1 MIEAIKRI
9 LVVDDE
15 PEFVNS
21 IKRHLKRE
29 GFILDS
35 APDGEDAHLKIRNSA
50 CNGAPY
56 DLVITDVIMPNTG
69 GIELLHWIKKNHPE
83 ISVLVVSAFGE
94 TDVVM
99 ETIRPEIDDYCKK
112 PLTPEEMM
120 GLIGSVDCK
129 RRLICCQRK
138 ETTKTE
144 HNETNN
150 QKDQQNQEG
159 PKGCTPRERPFLQP
173 HIYRREWDANSPGR
187 ESIPLKIRINDII
200 TMEDA

>member
-1 MIEAIKRI
+1 VASSAFCGPFLKKRLKIQGIRSNFANILREAYRLQKGEKRLVSVNQEAGPTQKRKLMIEAVKRI

-35 APDGEDAHLKIRNSA
+35 APDGEDARLTIRNSA
-50 CNGAPY
+50 YNGAPY

-83 ISVLVVSAFGE
+83 ISVLVVSAFGD

-99 ETIRPEIDDYCKK
+99 ETIRPGIDDYCKK

-120 GLIGSVDCK
+120 GLIGSVNRK
-129 RRLICCQRK
+129 RRLRRCQ
-138 ETTKTE
+138 
-144 HNETNN
+144 
-150 QKDQQNQEG
+150 QEI
-159 PKGCTPRERPFLQP
+159 EQ
-173 HIYRREWDANSPGR
+173 
-187 ESIPLKIRINDII
+187 
-200 TMEDA
+200 